1 MSPLTMIARFAGACL
16 VVLALL
22 PSAGAAE
29 RSETTAAAFAFDG
42 LEGGKIRLASY
53 VGKPVLVVNTA
64 SRCGFAGQLGDL
76 AELWSRYRDRGL
88 AVIAVPSDDFR
99 QEPGD
104 AATIRQSAESHSAT
118 FPFASKQHVTG
129 EGAHPFYRW
138 AARSSADGAP
148 RWNFHKYLV
157 GADGGVVA
165 SFGPSTRPTD
175 PKVVAAIERELNAA
189 GAVSV
194 R

>member
-1 MSPLTMIARFAGACL
+1 MPSMIAHFAGALVALAVCL
-16 VVLALL
+16 PA
-22 PSAGAAE
+22 ADAAE

-76 AELWSRYRDRGL
+76 GELWTRYRDRGL

-104 AATIRQSAESHSAT
+104 AATIRSSAESHHAT
-118 FPFASKQHVTG
+118 FPFAAKQHVTG
-129 EGAHPFYRW
+129 DDAHPFYRW
-138 AARSSADGAP
+138 TARSSPDAAP
-148 RWNFHKYLV
+148 RWNFHKYLI